1 MSADIRAYI
10 EFSLEE
16 EGRTPIVYFLWRN
29 KPAAVLGKNGDW
41 IPKPQI
47 SKQLEE
53 VRFFDDPGEARYI
66 QRSRYEKM
74 GVSVLGEKSFK
85 DKTHIKK
92 LPVFCEAA
100 PKQVETDRPGHLPN
114 YCEYLDILCEGSTG
128 HEGRVIFPPANKELT
143 IGTPFMREVAD
154 LLNALSNYLA
164 ALDSKEARLREEI
177 RQLDLLNSDR
187 LHQVELFDLTDE
199 ESPAFVKAL
208 HDAQIERRRRKNE
221 LITLLLS
228 KEALKQVDLASVR
241 LSLRQIGELERQ
253 EYKCRVLN
261 ENDPFV
267 QTHLHNPRKED

>member
-1 MSADIRAYI
+1 M
-10 EFSLEE
+10 
-16 EGRTPIVYFLWRN
+16 YFLWRN
-29 KPAAVLGKNGDW
+29 KPAAVLGKSGDW

-47 SKQLEE
+47 TSKLED
-53 VRFFDDPGEARYI
+53 VCFFSDPGEARYI

-92 LPVFCEAA
+92 LPVFRETNTA
-100 PKQVETDRPGHLPN
+100 PEDDKQPDQIPS
-114 YCEYLDILCEGSTG
+114 YCEYLDILCEGSSTYDS
-128 HEGRVIFPPANKELT
+128 RVIFPPANQEHT
-143 IGTPFMREVAD
+143 IGTPFMCEVTG
-154 LLNALSNYLA
+154 LLNSLADYLA

-187 LHQVELFDLTDE
+187 LHQAELFELTEE
-199 ESPAFVKAL
+199 ESVAFVKAL

-228 KEALKQVDLASVR
+228 KEALKQVDLSSVR
-241 LSLRQIGELERQ
+241 LSLRQIGNLERQ
-253 EYKCRVLN
+253 EYKCRVLS

-267 QTHLHNPRKED
+267 QTHLHNPKNRKEE

>member
-1 MSADIRAYI
+1 M
-10 EFSLEE
+10 
-16 EGRTPIVYFLWRN
+16 YFLWRN

-47 SKQLEE
+47 NSKLEE
-53 VRFFDDPGEARYI
+53 VRFFSDPGEARYI

-92 LPVFCEAA
+92 LPVFREASTGFEDD
-100 PKQVETDRPGHLPN
+100 KQPDRLPN
-114 YCEYLDILCEGSTG
+114 YCEYLDMICEGSSAHDT
-128 HEGRVIFPPANKELT
+128 RVIFPPANQEKT
-143 IGTPFMREVAD
+143 TGTPFMCEVTG
-154 LLNALSNYLA
+154 LLNSLADYLA
-164 ALDSKEARLREEI
+164 ALDSKEAHLREEI

-187 LHQVELFDLTDE
+187 LHQAELFELTEE
-199 ESPAFVKAL
+199 ESVAFVKAL

-228 KEALKQVDLASVR
+228 KEALKQVDLTSVR
-241 LSLRQIGELERQ
+241 LSLRQIGNLERQ
-253 EYKCRVLN
+253 EYKCRVLG

-267 QTHLHNPRKED
+267 QKRLHKSNSGKEE